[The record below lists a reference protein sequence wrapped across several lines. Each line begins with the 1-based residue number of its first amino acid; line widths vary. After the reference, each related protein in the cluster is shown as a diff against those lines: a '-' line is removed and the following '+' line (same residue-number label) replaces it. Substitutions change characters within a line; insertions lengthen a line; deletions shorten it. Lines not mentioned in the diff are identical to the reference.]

1 MQNYTK
7 NIKLYH
13 TCILLPSGKIK
24 YLLRLDSVVGA
35 SIAFSDTQM
44 ARKWRHAK
52 TRKRSRMP
60 CIPRAP
66 PRCDSHAFRCTMGRR
81 PKGER
86 KARKKLLPL
95 LWNETKNRI
104 RDSVGTLFPHW
115 PFHGQTC
122 KVRFQSPPGNGN
134 VRPMFFHGSNEQTLA
149 TRSTIRSANN
159 IYTCK
164 CDIIHRLEVGGWLLY
179 PGLER
184 VSSIVKFWSSVYFY
198 HFFFSI
204 TVAAKNLRTLLVSF
218 RKIR

>member
-1 MQNYTK
+1 
-7 NIKLYH
+7 
-13 TCILLPSGKIK
+13 
-24 YLLRLDSVVGA
+24 
-35 SIAFSDTQM
+35 M
-44 ARKWRHAK
+44 ARKWRNAK

-86 KARKKLLPL
+86 KARKKRSNSSPSCG
-95 LWNETKNRI
+95 TRRRI
-104 RDSVGTLFPHW
+104 VSAIRLERCFRTDRSTG
-115 PFHGQTC
+115 
-122 KVRFQSPPGNGN
+122 KRAIRFQSPPGNGN
-134 VRPMFFHGSNEQTLA
+134 VRPVFFHGSNEQTLA

-198 HFFFSI
+198 HFFFFSI

-218 RKIR
+218 RKIQD

>member
-1 MQNYTK
+1 
-7 NIKLYH
+7 
-13 TCILLPSGKIK
+13 
-24 YLLRLDSVVGA
+24 
-35 SIAFSDTQM
+35 M
-44 ARKWRHAK
+44 ARKWRNAK

-86 KARKKLLPL
+86 KARKKRSNSSPSCG
-95 LWNETKNRI
+95 TRRRI
-104 RDSVGTLFPHW
+104 VSAIRLERCFRTDRSTG
-115 PFHGQTC
+115 
-122 KVRFQSPPGNGN
+122 KRAIRFQSPPGNGN
-134 VRPMFFHGSNEQTLA
+134 VRPVFFHGSNEQTLA

-198 HFFFSI
+198 HFFFFFNNCSSQKF
-204 TVAAKNLRTLLVSF
+204 AHSPRLVSQDTRLNIIHPLRCDLLNQATSPRISF
-218 RKIR
+218 EMERGLEIIAFQDGRG